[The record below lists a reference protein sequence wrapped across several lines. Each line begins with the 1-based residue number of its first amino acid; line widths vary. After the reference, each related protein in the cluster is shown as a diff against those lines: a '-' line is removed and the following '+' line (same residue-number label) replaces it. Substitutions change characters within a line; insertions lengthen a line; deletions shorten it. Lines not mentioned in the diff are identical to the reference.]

1 MTDLLTSIDVEQSV
15 TTPNWL
21 IDRPGENRREST
33 GETRALAS
41 DHCCVLSRLRLTVP
55 LLPPAIVE
63 ARNIR
68 SIDRQTFKVDLH
80 DRLSAPNLSAAEVDQ
95 SLRTVLDQ
103 HAPATHREVPARRSS
118 PCLHA
123 VADDLRA
130 AKRERQRAERRWRA
144 TGLSVHTDLYNT
156 AKRLVIKPVLRAK
169 VVYFSTKIVQYSSS
183 KQLFNATNQLADR
196 KKPQVFPNCYPLVE
210 LPQRFADFF
219 LDKIRAT
226 RLNVDSQIPEPCST
240 EPIQAKQVPFS
251 FSCSPF
257 VTETEMKTFILK

>member
-55 LLPPAIVE
+55 LLPPAIVQ

-123 VADDLRA
+123 IADDLRA

-156 AKRLVIKPVLRAK
+156 AKRLVIKHVLRC
-169 VVYFSTKIVQYSSS
+169 
-183 KQLFNATNQLADR
+183 LF
-196 KKPQVFPNCYPLVE
+196 
-210 LPQRFADFF
+210 
-219 LDKIRAT
+219 
-226 RLNVDSQIPEPCST
+226 
-240 EPIQAKQVPFS
+240 
-251 FSCSPF
+251 
-257 VTETEMKTFILK
+257 